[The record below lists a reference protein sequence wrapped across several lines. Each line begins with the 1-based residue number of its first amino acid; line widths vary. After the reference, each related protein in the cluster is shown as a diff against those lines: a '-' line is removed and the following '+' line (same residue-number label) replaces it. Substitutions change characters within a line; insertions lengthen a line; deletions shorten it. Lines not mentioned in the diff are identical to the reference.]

1 MKAVT
6 WQGNQKMEIRN
17 VDDPKIVEPTDAII
31 RITATAICGS
41 DLHLYHHGE
50 AVLEKGYVVGHE
62 PMGIVEEVGPAV
74 KKLKKGQ
81 RVVIPFNISCGHC
94 HFCTHEME
102 SQCDRSNPDQLYG
115 GLFGFGRLNGNH
127 WGGQAEYLRVPF
139 ADSTSFIVPD
149 NDLADEKVLFL
160 SDILPTAYWSVQ
172 NANVKKGDTVVVL
185 GSGPVGL
192 FAQKFAAMAGAE
204 RVIAVDPVQHRI
216 DKAARYNHVETYL
229 LEDTQSAG
237 KELYEL
243 AKGGADVIIDC
254 VGMDGLEPVKEK
266 AKNLVSLQSGTISPI
281 QMAAQAVKKFGT
293 VQITG
298 VYMTPASSYP
308 LQEFFMRDITVKHG
322 QAPIVHLMP
331 KIYEMIAAGLFDPT
345 QIITHAM
352 PLADAARAYE
362 IFDKKEDKNIKVV
375 LKPYLCSHI
384 GE

>member
-6 WQGNQKMEIRN
+6 WQGKQKMEIRN
-17 VDDPKIVEPTDAII
+17 VEDPKILEPTDVII

-62 PMGIVEEVGPAV
+62 PMGIVEEVGSAV
-74 KKLKKGQ
+74 TKLKKGQ

-94 HFCTHEME
+94 HFCLNEME
-102 SQCDRSNPDQLYG
+102 SQCDRSNSDQLYG
-115 GLFGFGRLNGNH
+115 GLFGFGSLNGNH

-139 ADSTSFIVPD
+139 ADTTSFIVPD

-172 NANVKKGDTVVVL
+172 NAGVKQGDTVIVL

-192 FAQKFAAMAGAE
+192 FAQKFATMAGAS

-216 DKAARYNHVETYL
+216 DKAGRYNNVETFL
-229 LEDTQSAG
+229 LEDVQNAG
-237 KELYEL
+237 TDLYEL
-243 AKGGADVIIDC
+243 TKGGADVIIDC

-281 QMAAQAVKKFGT
+281 QIAAKAAKKFGT

-322 QAPIVHLMP
+322 QAPVVHLMP
-331 KIYEMIAAGLFDPT
+331 KIYEMIADNLFDPA

-375 LKPYLCSHI
+375 LKP
-384 GE
+384 

>member
-6 WQGNQKMEIRN
+6 WQGKQKMEIRN
-17 VDDPKIVEPTDAII
+17 VEDPKILEPTDAII

-62 PMGIVEEVGPAV
+62 PMGIVEEVGSAV
-74 KKLKKGQ
+74 TKLKKGQ

-94 HFCTHEME
+94 HFCLNEME
-102 SQCDRSNPDQLYG
+102 SQCDRSNSDQLYG
-115 GLFGFGRLNGNH
+115 GLFGFGSLNGNH

-139 ADSTSFIVPD
+139 ADTTSFIVPD

-160 SDILPTAYWSVQ
+160 SDILPTVYWSVQ
-172 NANVKKGDTVVVL
+172 NAGVKQGDTVIVL

-192 FAQKFAAMAGAE
+192 FAQKFATIAGTS

-216 DKAARYNHVETYL
+216 DKAGRYNNVETFL
-229 LEDTQSAG
+229 LEDVQNAG
-237 KELYEL
+237 TDLYEL
-243 AKGGADVIIDC
+243 TKGGADVIIDC
-254 VGMDGLEPVKEK
+254 VGMDGLEPVNEK

-281 QMAAQAVKKFGT
+281 QIAAKAAKKFGT

-322 QAPIVHLMP
+322 QAPVVHLMP
-331 KIYEMIAAGLFDPT
+331 KIYEMIADNLFDPS

-352 PLADAARAYE
+352 PLTDAACAYE

-375 LKPYLCSHI
+375 LKP
-384 GE
+384 

>member
-6 WQGNQKMEIRN
+6 WQGKQKMEIRN
-17 VDDPKIVEPTDAII
+17 VDDPKILAPTDAII

-50 AVLEKGYVVGHE
+50 SVMEKGYVVGHE
-62 PMGIVEEVGPAV
+62 PMGIVEEVGSEV

-94 HFCTHEME
+94 HFCTKHME
-102 SQCDRSNPDQLYG
+102 SQCDNSNQEELYG
-115 GLFGFGRLNGNH
+115 GLFGFGKLNGNH

-149 NDLADEKVLFL
+149 NDLPDEKVLFL
-160 SDILPTAYWSVQ
+160 SDILPTAYWSVA
-172 NANVKKGDTVVVL
+172 NAGVKKDDTVVVL

-192 FAQKFAAMAGAE
+192 FAQKFAVMAGAK
-204 RVIAVDPVQHRI
+204 RVIAVDPVKHRL
-216 DKAARYNHVETYL
+216 DKAVRYNQIETYL
-229 LEDTQSAG
+229 LDDVNQAG
-237 KELYEL
+237 DDLYEL
-243 AKGGADVIIDC
+243 ARGGADVIIDC
-254 VGMDGLEPVKEK
+254 VGMDGLEPTKEK

-281 QMAAQAVKKFGT
+281 QMAAKAVKKFGT

-308 LQEFFMRDITVKHG
+308 LQEFFMRNIDVKHG
-322 QAPIVHLMP
+322 QAPVVHLMP
-331 KIYEMIAAGLFDPT
+331 KIYDMIAEGLFDPT
-345 QIITHAM
+345 QIITHSM
-352 PLADAARAYE
+352 PLEEAARAYE

-375 LKPYLCSHI
+375 LKP
-384 GE
+384 

>member
-352 PLADAARAYE
+352 PLADTARAYE

-375 LKPYLCSHI
+375 LKP
-384 GE
+384 

>member
-6 WQGNQKMEIRN
+6 WQGKQKMEIRN
-17 VDDPKIVEPTDAII
+17 VEDPKILEPTDAII

-62 PMGIVEEVGPAV
+62 PMGIVEEVGSAV
-74 KKLKKGQ
+74 TKLKKGQ

-94 HFCTHEME
+94 HFCLNEME
-102 SQCDRSNPDQLYG
+102 SQCDRSNSDQLYG
-115 GLFGFGRLNGNH
+115 GLFGFGSLNGNH

-139 ADSTSFIVPD
+139 ADTTSFIVPD

-172 NANVKKGDTVVVL
+172 NAGVKQGDTVIVL

-192 FAQKFAAMAGAE
+192 FAHKFATMAGAS

-216 DKAARYNHVETYL
+216 DKAGRYNNVETFL
-229 LEDTQSAG
+229 LEDVQNAG
-237 KELYEL
+237 TDLYEL
-243 AKGGADVIIDC
+243 TKGGADVIIDC

-266 AKNLVSLQSGTISPI
+266 AKNLVNLQSGTISPI
-281 QMAAQAVKKFGT
+281 QIAAKAAKKFGT

-322 QAPIVHLMP
+322 QAPVVHLMP
-331 KIYEMIAAGLFDPT
+331 KIYEMIADNQFDPA

-375 LKPYLCSHI
+375 LKP
-384 GE
+384 

>member
-6 WQGNQKMEIRN
+6 WQGKQKMEIRN
-17 VDDPKIVEPTDAII
+17 VEDPKILEPTDAII

-62 PMGIVEEVGPAV
+62 PMGFVEEVGSAV
-74 KKLKKGQ
+74 TKLKKGQ

-94 HFCTHEME
+94 HFCLNEME
-102 SQCDRSNPDQLYG
+102 SQCDRSNSDQLYG
-115 GLFGFGRLNGNH
+115 GLFGFGSLNGNH

-139 ADSTSFIVPD
+139 ADTTSFIVPD

-172 NANVKKGDTVVVL
+172 NAGVKQGDTVIVL

-192 FAQKFAAMAGAE
+192 FAQKFATMAGAS

-216 DKAARYNHVETYL
+216 DKAGRYNNVETFL
-229 LEDTQSAG
+229 LEDVQNAG
-237 KELYEL
+237 TDLYEL
-243 AKGGADVIIDC
+243 TKGGADVIIDC

-281 QMAAQAVKKFGT
+281 QIAAKAAKKFGT

-322 QAPIVHLMP
+322 QAPVVHLMP
-331 KIYEMIAAGLFDPT
+331 KIYEMIADNQFDPA

-375 LKPYLCSHI
+375 LKP
-384 GE
+384 

>member
-6 WQGNQKMEIRN
+6 WQGKQKMEIRN
-17 VDDPKIVEPTDAII
+17 VEDPKILEPTDAII

-62 PMGIVEEVGPAV
+62 PMGIVEEVGSAV
-74 KKLKKGQ
+74 TKLKKGQ

-94 HFCTHEME
+94 HFCLNEME
-102 SQCDRSNPDQLYG
+102 SQCDRSNSDQLYG
-115 GLFGFGRLNGNH
+115 GLFGFGSLNGNH

-139 ADSTSFIVPD
+139 ADTTSFIVPD

-160 SDILPTAYWSVQ
+160 SDILPTVYWSVQ
-172 NANVKKGDTVVVL
+172 NAGVKQGDTVIVL

-192 FAQKFAAMAGAE
+192 FAQKFATMAGAS

-216 DKAARYNHVETYL
+216 DKAGRYNNVETFL
-229 LEDTQSAG
+229 LEDVQNAG
-237 KELYEL
+237 TDLYEL
-243 AKGGADVIIDC
+243 TKGGADVIIDC
-254 VGMDGLEPVKEK
+254 VGMDGLEPVNEK

-281 QMAAQAVKKFGT
+281 QIAAKAAKKFGT

-322 QAPIVHLMP
+322 QAPVVHLMP
-331 KIYEMIAAGLFDPT
+331 KIYEMIADNLFDPS

-352 PLADAARAYE
+352 PLTDAACAYE

-375 LKPYLCSHI
+375 LKP
-384 GE
+384 

>member
-6 WQGNQKMEIRN
+6 WQGKQKMEIRN
-17 VDDPKIVEPTDAII
+17 VEDPKILEPTDAII

-62 PMGIVEEVGPAV
+62 PMGIVEEVGSAV
-74 KKLKKGQ
+74 TKLKKGQ

-94 HFCTHEME
+94 HFCLNEME
-102 SQCDRSNPDQLYG
+102 SQCDRSNSDQLYG
-115 GLFGFGRLNGNH
+115 GLFGFGSLNGNH

-139 ADSTSFIVPD
+139 ADTTSFIVPD

-172 NANVKKGDTVVVL
+172 NAGVKQGDTVIVL

-192 FAQKFAAMAGAE
+192 FAQKFATMAGAS

-216 DKAARYNHVETYL
+216 DKAGRYNNVETFL
-229 LEDTQSAG
+229 LEDVQNAG
-237 KELYEL
+237 TDLYEL
-243 AKGGADVIIDC
+243 TKGGADVIIDC

-266 AKNLVSLQSGTISPI
+266 AKNQVSLQSGTISPI
-281 QMAAQAVKKFGT
+281 QIAAKAAKKFGT

-322 QAPIVHLMP
+322 QAPVVHLMP
-331 KIYEMIAAGLFDPT
+331 KIYEMIADNQFDPA

-375 LKPYLCSHI
+375 LKP
-384 GE
+384 

>member
-6 WQGNQKMEIRN
+6 WQGKQKMEIRN
-17 VDDPKIVEPTDAII
+17 VEDPKILEPTDAII

-62 PMGIVEEVGPAV
+62 PMGIVEEVGSAV
-74 KKLKKGQ
+74 TKLKKGQ

-94 HFCTHEME
+94 HFCLNEME
-102 SQCDRSNPDQLYG
+102 SQCDRSNSDQLYG
-115 GLFGFGRLNGNH
+115 GLFGFGSLNGNH

-139 ADSTSFIVPD
+139 ADTTSFIVPD

-172 NANVKKGDTVVVL
+172 NAGVKQGDTVIVL

-192 FAQKFAAMAGAE
+192 FAQKFATMAGAS

-216 DKAARYNHVETYL
+216 DKAGRYNNVETFL
-229 LEDTQSAG
+229 LEDVQNAG
-237 KELYEL
+237 TDLYEL
-243 AKGGADVIIDC
+243 TKGGADVIIDC

-266 AKNLVSLQSGTISPI
+266 AKNLVNLQSGTISPI
-281 QMAAQAVKKFGT
+281 QIAAKAAKKFGT

-322 QAPIVHLMP
+322 QAPVVHLMP
-331 KIYEMIAAGLFDPT
+331 KIYEMIADNQFDPA

-375 LKPYLCSHI
+375 LKP
-384 GE
+384 

>member
-6 WQGNQKMEIRN
+6 WQGKQKMEIRN
-17 VDDPKIVEPTDAII
+17 VEDPKILEPTDAII

-62 PMGIVEEVGPAV
+62 PMGIVEEVGSAV
-74 KKLKKGQ
+74 TKLKKGQ
-81 RVVIPFNISCGHC
+81 RVVIPFNISCAHC
-94 HFCTHEME
+94 HFCLNEME
-102 SQCDRSNPDQLYG
+102 SQCDRSNSDQLYG
-115 GLFGFGRLNGNH
+115 GLFGFGSLNGNH

-139 ADSTSFIVPD
+139 ADTTSFIVPD

-172 NANVKKGDTVVVL
+172 NAGVKQGDTVIVL

-192 FAQKFAAMAGAE
+192 FAQKFATMAGAS

-216 DKAARYNHVETYL
+216 DKAGRYNNVETFL
-229 LEDTQSAG
+229 LEDVQNAG
-237 KELYEL
+237 TDLYEL
-243 AKGGADVIIDC
+243 TKGGADVIIDC

-266 AKNLVSLQSGTISPI
+266 AKNLVNLQSGTISPI
-281 QMAAQAVKKFGT
+281 QIAAKAAKKFGT

-322 QAPIVHLMP
+322 QAPVVHLMP
-331 KIYEMIAAGLFDPT
+331 KIYEMIADNQFDPA

-375 LKPYLCSHI
+375 LKP
-384 GE
+384 

>member
-6 WQGNQKMEIRN
+6 WQGKQKMEIRN
-17 VDDPKIVEPTDAII
+17 VDDPKILAPTDAII

-50 AVLEKGYVVGHE
+50 SVMEKGYVVGHE
-62 PMGIVEEVGPAV
+62 PMGIVEEVGSEV

-94 HFCTHEME
+94 HFCTNHME
-102 SQCDRSNPDQLYG
+102 SQCDNSNQEELYG
-115 GLFGFGRLNGNH
+115 GLFGFGKLNGNH

-149 NDLADEKVLFL
+149 NDLPDEKVLFL
-160 SDILPTAYWSVQ
+160 SDILPTAYWSVA
-172 NANVKKGDTVVVL
+172 NAGVKKDDTVVVL

-192 FAQKFAAMAGAE
+192 FAQKFAVMAGAK
-204 RVIAVDPVQHRI
+204 RVIAVDPVKHRL
-216 DKAARYNHVETYL
+216 DKAVRYNQIETYL
-229 LEDTQSAG
+229 LDDVNQAG
-237 KELYEL
+237 DDLYEL
-243 AKGGADVIIDC
+243 TRGGADVIIDC
-254 VGMDGLEPVKEK
+254 VGMDGLEPTKEK

-281 QMAAQAVKKFGT
+281 QMAAKAVKKFGT

-308 LQEFFMRDITVKHG
+308 LQEFFMRNIDVKHG
-322 QAPIVHLMP
+322 QAPVVHLMP
-331 KIYEMIAAGLFDPT
+331 KIYDMIAEGLFDPT
-345 QIITHAM
+345 QIITHSM
-352 PLADAARAYE
+352 PLEEAARAYE

-375 LKPYLCSHI
+375 LKP
-384 GE
+384 

>member
-6 WQGNQKMEIRN
+6 WQGKQKMEIRN
-17 VDDPKIVEPTDAII
+17 VADPKILEPTDAII

-62 PMGIVEEVGPAV
+62 PMGIVEEVGSAV
-74 KKLKKGQ
+74 TKLKKGQ

-94 HFCTHEME
+94 HFCLNEME
-102 SQCDRSNPDQLYG
+102 SQCDRSNSDQLYG
-115 GLFGFGRLNGNH
+115 GLFGFGSLNGNH

-139 ADSTSFIVPD
+139 ADTTSFIVPD

-172 NANVKKGDTVVVL
+172 NAGVKQGDTVIVL

-192 FAQKFAAMAGAE
+192 FAQKFATMAGAS

-216 DKAARYNHVETYL
+216 DKAGRYNNVETFL
-229 LEDTQSAG
+229 LEDVQNAG
-237 KELYEL
+237 TDLYEL
-243 AKGGADVIIDC
+243 TKGGADVIIDC

-281 QMAAQAVKKFGT
+281 QIAAKAAKKFGT

-322 QAPIVHLMP
+322 QAPVVHLMP
-331 KIYEMIAAGLFDPT
+331 KIYEMIAENLFDPA

-375 LKPYLCSHI
+375 LKP
-384 GE
+384 

>member
-6 WQGNQKMEIRN
+6 WQGKQKMEIRN
-17 VDDPKIVEPTDAII
+17 VEDPKILEPTDAII

-62 PMGIVEEVGPAV
+62 PMGIVEEVGSAV
-74 KKLKKGQ
+74 TKLKKGQ

-94 HFCTHEME
+94 HFCLNEME
-102 SQCDRSNPDQLYG
+102 SQCDRSNSDQLYG
-115 GLFGFGRLNGNH
+115 GLFGFGSLNGNH

-139 ADSTSFIVPD
+139 ADTTSFIVPD

-172 NANVKKGDTVVVL
+172 NAGVKQGDTVIVL

-192 FAQKFAAMAGAE
+192 FAQKFATMAGAS

-216 DKAARYNHVETYL
+216 DKAGRYNNVETFL
-229 LEDTQSAG
+229 LEDVQNAG
-237 KELYEL
+237 TDLYEL
-243 AKGGADVIIDC
+243 TKGGADVIIDC

-281 QMAAQAVKKFGT
+281 QIAAKAAKKFGT

-298 VYMTPASSYP
+298 VYMTPTSSYP

-322 QAPIVHLMP
+322 QAPVVHLMP
-331 KIYEMIAAGLFDPT
+331 KIYEMIADNLFDPA

-375 LKPYLCSHI
+375 LKP
-384 GE
+384 

>member
-6 WQGNQKMEIRN
+6 WQGKQKMEIRN
-17 VDDPKIVEPTDAII
+17 VEDPKILEPTDAII

-62 PMGIVEEVGPAV
+62 PMGIVEEVGSAV
-74 KKLKKGQ
+74 TKLKKGQ

-94 HFCTHEME
+94 HFCLNEME
-102 SQCDRSNPDQLYG
+102 SQCDRSNSDQLYG
-115 GLFGFGRLNGNH
+115 GLFGFGSLNGNH

-139 ADSTSFIVPD
+139 ADTTSFIVPD

-172 NANVKKGDTVVVL
+172 NAGVKQGDTVIVL

-192 FAQKFAAMAGAE
+192 FAQKFATMAGAS

-216 DKAARYNHVETYL
+216 DKAGRYNNVETFL
-229 LEDTQSAG
+229 LEDVQNAG
-237 KELYEL
+237 TDLYEL
-243 AKGGADVIIDC
+243 TKGGADVIIDC

-266 AKNLVSLQSGTISPI
+266 AKNIVSLQSGTISPI
-281 QMAAQAVKKFGT
+281 QIAAKAAKKFGT

-322 QAPIVHLMP
+322 QAPVVHLMP
-331 KIYEMIAAGLFDPT
+331 KIYEMIAENLFDPA

-375 LKPYLCSHI
+375 LKP
-384 GE
+384 

>member
-6 WQGNQKMEIRN
+6 WQGKQKMEIRN
-17 VDDPKIVEPTDAII
+17 VEDPKILEPTDAII

-62 PMGIVEEVGPAV
+62 PMGIVEEVGSAV
-74 KKLKKGQ
+74 TKLKKSQ

-94 HFCTHEME
+94 HFCLNEME
-102 SQCDRSNPDQLYG
+102 SQCDRSNSDQLYG
-115 GLFGFGRLNGNH
+115 GLFGFGSLNGNH

-139 ADSTSFIVPD
+139 ADTTSFIVPD

-172 NANVKKGDTVVVL
+172 NAGVKQGDTVIVL

-192 FAQKFAAMAGAE
+192 FAQKFATMAGAS

-216 DKAARYNHVETYL
+216 DKAGRYNNVETFL
-229 LEDTQSAG
+229 LEDVQNAG
-237 KELYEL
+237 TDLYEL
-243 AKGGADVIIDC
+243 TKGGADVIIDC

-281 QMAAQAVKKFGT
+281 QIAAKAAKKFGT

-322 QAPIVHLMP
+322 QAPVVHLMP
-331 KIYEMIAAGLFDPT
+331 KIYEMIADNLFDPA

-375 LKPYLCSHI
+375 LKP
-384 GE
+384 

>member
-6 WQGNQKMEIRN
+6 WQGKQKMEIRN
-17 VDDPKIVEPTDAII
+17 VEDPKILEPTDAII
-31 RITATAICGS
+31 RITTTAICGS

-62 PMGIVEEVGPAV
+62 PMGIVEEVGSAV
-74 KKLKKGQ
+74 TKLKKGQ

-94 HFCTHEME
+94 HFCLNEME
-102 SQCDRSNPDQLYG
+102 SQCDRSNSDQLYG
-115 GLFGFGRLNGNH
+115 GLFGFGSLNGNH

-139 ADSTSFIVPD
+139 ADTTSFIVPD

-172 NANVKKGDTVVVL
+172 NAGVKQGDTVIVL

-192 FAQKFAAMAGAE
+192 FAQKFATMAGAS

-216 DKAARYNHVETYL
+216 DKAGRYNNVETFL
-229 LEDTQSAG
+229 LEDVQNAG
-237 KELYEL
+237 TDLYEL
-243 AKGGADVIIDC
+243 TKGGADVIIDC

-281 QMAAQAVKKFGT
+281 QIAAKAAKKFGT

-322 QAPIVHLMP
+322 QAPVVHLMP
-331 KIYEMIAAGLFDPT
+331 KIYEMIADNLFDPA

-352 PLADAARAYE
+352 PLADAARAYV

-375 LKPYLCSHI
+375 LKP
-384 GE
+384 

>member
-6 WQGNQKMEIRN
+6 WQGKQKMEIRN
-17 VDDPKIVEPTDAII
+17 VEDPKILEPTDAII

-62 PMGIVEEVGPAV
+62 PMGIVEEVGSAV
-74 KKLKKGQ
+74 TKLKKGQ

-94 HFCTHEME
+94 HFCLNEME
-102 SQCDRSNPDQLYG
+102 SQCDRSNSDQLYG
-115 GLFGFGRLNGNH
+115 GLFGFGSLNGNH

-139 ADSTSFIVPD
+139 ADTTSFIVPD

-172 NANVKKGDTVVVL
+172 NAGVKQGDTVIVL

-192 FAQKFAAMAGAE
+192 FAQKFATMAGAS

-216 DKAARYNHVETYL
+216 DKAGRYNNVETFL
-229 LEDTQSAG
+229 LEDVQNAG
-237 KELYEL
+237 TDLYEL
-243 AKGGADVIIDC
+243 TKGGADVIIDC

-281 QMAAQAVKKFGT
+281 QIAAKAAKKFGT

-322 QAPIVHLMP
+322 QAPVVHLMP
-331 KIYEMIAAGLFDPT
+331 KIYEM
-345 QIITHAM
+345 
-352 PLADAARAYE
+352 
-362 IFDKKEDKNIKVV
+362 
-375 LKPYLCSHI
+375 
-384 GE
+384 

>member
-6 WQGNQKMEIRN
+6 WQGKQKMEIRN
-17 VDDPKIVEPTDAII
+17 VEDPKILEPTDAII

-62 PMGIVEEVGPAV
+62 PMGIVEEVGSAV
-74 KKLKKGQ
+74 TKLKKGQ

-94 HFCTHEME
+94 HFCLNEME
-102 SQCDRSNPDQLYG
+102 SQCDRSNSDQLYG
-115 GLFGFGRLNGNH
+115 GLFGFGSLNGNY

-139 ADSTSFIVPD
+139 ADTTSFIVPD

-172 NANVKKGDTVVVL
+172 NAGVKQGDTVIVL

-192 FAQKFAAMAGAE
+192 FAQKFATMAGAS

-216 DKAARYNHVETYL
+216 DKAGRYNNVETFL
-229 LEDTQSAG
+229 LEDVQNAG
-237 KELYEL
+237 TDLYEL
-243 AKGGADVIIDC
+243 TKGGADVIIDC

-281 QMAAQAVKKFGT
+281 QIAAKAAKKFGT

-322 QAPIVHLMP
+322 QAPVVHLMP
-331 KIYEMIAAGLFDPT
+331 KIYEMIADNQFDPA

-375 LKPYLCSHI
+375 LKP
-384 GE
+384 

>member
-6 WQGNQKMEIRN
+6 WQGKQKMEIRN
-17 VDDPKIVEPTDAII
+17 VDDPKILAPTDAII

-50 AVLEKGYVVGHE
+50 SVMEKGYVVGHE
-62 PMGIVEEVGPAV
+62 PMGIVEEVGSEV

-94 HFCTHEME
+94 HFCANYME
-102 SQCDRSNPDQLYG
+102 SQCDNSNQEELYG
-115 GLFGFGRLNGNH
+115 GLFGFGKLNGNH

-149 NDLADEKVLFL
+149 NDLPDEKVLFL
-160 SDILPTAYWSVQ
+160 SDILPTAYWSVA
-172 NANVKKGDTVVVL
+172 NAGVKKDDTVVVL

-192 FAQKFAAMAGAE
+192 FAQKFAVMAGAK
-204 RVIAVDPVQHRI
+204 RVIAVDPVKHRL
-216 DKAARYNHVETYL
+216 DKAVRYNQIETYL
-229 LEDTQSAG
+229 LDDVNQAG
-237 KELYEL
+237 DDLYEL
-243 AKGGADVIIDC
+243 ARGGADVIIDC
-254 VGMDGLEPVKEK
+254 VGMDGLEPTKEK

-281 QMAAQAVKKFGT
+281 QMAAKAVKKFGT

-308 LQEFFMRDITVKHG
+308 LQEFFMRNIDVKHG
-322 QAPIVHLMP
+322 QAPVVHLMP
-331 KIYEMIAAGLFDPT
+331 KIYDMIAEGMFDPT
-345 QIITHAM
+345 QIITHSM
-352 PLADAARAYE
+352 PLEEAARAYE

-375 LKPYLCSHI
+375 LKP
-384 GE
+384 

>member
-6 WQGNQKMEIRN
+6 WQGKQKMEIRN
-17 VDDPKIVEPTDAII
+17 VDDPTILEPTDAII
-31 RITATAICGS
+31 RVTATAICGS

-62 PMGIVEEVGPAV
+62 PMGIVEEVGSAV
-74 KKLKKGQ
+74 TKLTKGQ

-94 HFCTHEME
+94 HFCMNDME
-102 SQCDRSNPDQLYG
+102 SQCDRSNPDHLYG
-115 GLFGFGRLNGNH
+115 GLFGFGSLNGNH

-139 ADSTSFIVPD
+139 ADTTSFIVPD
-149 NDLADEKVLFL
+149 NELPDEKVLFL

-172 NANVKKGDTVVVL
+172 NAGVKKGDTVIVL

-192 FAQKFAAMAGAE
+192 FAQKFATMAGAS

-216 DKAARYNHVETYL
+216 DKAKRYNQIETFL
-229 LEDTQSAG
+229 LDDVQDAG
-237 KELYEL
+237 THLYEL
-243 AKGGADVIIDC
+243 TKGGADVIIDC

-281 QMAAQAVKKFGT
+281 QIAAKAAKKFGT

-322 QAPIVHLMP
+322 QAPVIHLMP
-331 KIYEMIAAGLFDPT
+331 KIYEMIAANQFDPT

-352 PLADAARAYE
+352 PLQDAARAYE

-375 LKPYLCSHI
+375 LKP
-384 GE
+384 

>member
-6 WQGNQKMEIRN
+6 WQGKQKMEIRN
-17 VDDPKIVEPTDAII
+17 VEDPKILEPTDAII

-62 PMGIVEEVGPAV
+62 PMGIVEEVGSAV
-74 KKLKKGQ
+74 TKLKKGQ

-94 HFCTHEME
+94 HFCLNEME
-102 SQCDRSNPDQLYG
+102 SQCDRSNSDQLYG
-115 GLFGFGRLNGNH
+115 GLFGFGSLNGNH

-139 ADSTSFIVPD
+139 TDTTSFIVPD

-172 NANVKKGDTVVVL
+172 NAGVKQGDTVIVL

-192 FAQKFAAMAGAE
+192 FAQKFATMAGAS

-216 DKAARYNHVETYL
+216 DKAGRYNNVETFL
-229 LEDTQSAG
+229 LEDVQNAG
-237 KELYEL
+237 TDLYEL
-243 AKGGADVIIDC
+243 TKGGADVIIDC

-281 QMAAQAVKKFGT
+281 QIAAKAAKKFGT

-322 QAPIVHLMP
+322 QAPVVHLMP
-331 KIYEMIAAGLFDPT
+331 KIYEMIADNQFDPA

-375 LKPYLCSHI
+375 LKP
-384 GE
+384 

>member
-6 WQGNQKMEIRN
+6 WQGKQKMEIRN
-17 VDDPKIVEPTDAII
+17 VEDPKILEPTDAII

-62 PMGIVEEVGPAV
+62 PMGIVEEVGSAV
-74 KKLKKGQ
+74 TKLKKGQ

-94 HFCTHEME
+94 HFCLNEME
-102 SQCDRSNPDQLYG
+102 SQCDRSNSEQLYG
-115 GLFGFGRLNGNH
+115 GLFGFGSLNGNH

-139 ADSTSFIVPD
+139 ADTTSFIVPD

-172 NANVKKGDTVVVL
+172 NAGVKQGDTVIVL

-192 FAQKFAAMAGAE
+192 FAQKFATMAGAS

-216 DKAARYNHVETYL
+216 DKAGRYNNVETFL
-229 LEDTQSAG
+229 LEDVQNAG
-237 KELYEL
+237 TDLYEL
-243 AKGGADVIIDC
+243 TKGGADVIIDC

-281 QMAAQAVKKFGT
+281 QIAAKAAKKFGT

-322 QAPIVHLMP
+322 QAPVVHLMP
-331 KIYEMIAAGLFDPT
+331 KIYEMIADNQFDPA

-375 LKPYLCSHI
+375 LKP
-384 GE
+384 

>member
-6 WQGNQKMEIRN
+6 WQGKQKMEIRN
-17 VDDPKIVEPTDAII
+17 VDDPKILAPTDAII

-50 AVLEKGYVVGHE
+50 SVMEKGYVVGHE
-62 PMGIVEEVGPAV
+62 PMGIVEEVGSEV

-94 HFCTHEME
+94 HFCTNHME
-102 SQCDRSNPDQLYG
+102 SQCDNSNQEELYG
-115 GLFGFGRLNGNH
+115 GLFGFGKLNGNH

-149 NDLADEKVLFL
+149 NDLPDEKVLFL
-160 SDILPTAYWSVQ
+160 SDILPTAYWSVA
-172 NANVKKGDTVVVL
+172 NAGVKKDDTVVVL

-192 FAQKFAAMAGAE
+192 FAQKFAVMAGAK
-204 RVIAVDPVQHRI
+204 RVIVVDPVKHRL
-216 DKAARYNHVETYL
+216 DKAVRYNQIETYL
-229 LEDTQSAG
+229 LDDVNQAG
-237 KELYEL
+237 DDLYEL
-243 AKGGADVIIDC
+243 ARGGADVIIDC
-254 VGMDGLEPVKEK
+254 VGMDGLEPTKEK

-281 QMAAQAVKKFGT
+281 QMAAKAVKKFGT

-308 LQEFFMRDITVKHG
+308 LQEFFMRNIDVKHG
-322 QAPIVHLMP
+322 QAPVVHLMP
-331 KIYEMIAAGLFDPT
+331 KIYDMIAEGLFDPT
-345 QIITHAM
+345 QIITHSM
-352 PLADAARAYE
+352 PLEEAARAYE

-375 LKPYLCSHI
+375 LKP
-384 GE
+384 